1 MPDATDASAAYKNRG
16 GLMKTRII
24 SGVLGSVL
32 VAATL
37 ILGQYFSLV
46 YNILVAVVAA
56 VCVREIFKAGAL
68 LKNFWLLIPSMLFSV
83 LWPLLLK
90 TDYLMLLLFVY
101 FFAMFVI
108 MVTHSE
114 KISFDKMAFAT
125 LSPLVITLG
134 MGSAVLLCYRDLNH
148 ALYYVMLSI
157 AVPWVAD
164 SGAYFVG
171 SFFGKHKLC
180 PNISP
185 KKTIEGA
192 VGGIAAGVLG
202 AVIFALIFDLFVF
215 SNRESTKYLPLVIM
229 AALGGVVSIFG
240 DLSFSI
246 IKRSCHI
253 KDYGT
258 AIPGHG
264 GILDRCDSLIFTIP
278 FIFIFTEYFPILS
291 L

>member
-1 MPDATDASAAYKNRG
+1 MPDAADASAAYKDWG

-24 SGVLGSVL
+24 SGVLGSCL

-37 ILGQYFSLV
+37 ILGQYFSIV
-46 YNILVAVVAA
+46 YNILVAVVAV

-68 LKNFWLLIPSMLFSV
+68 LKELWLLIPSMLFSV
-83 LWPLLLK
+83 LCPLLIN
-90 TDYLMLLLFVY
+90 TDYLKPLLFVY
-101 FFAMFVI
+101 FLAMFVI

-114 KISFDKMAFAT
+114 TISFNKMSFAM
-125 LSPLVITLG
+125 LSTLVITLG
-134 MGSAVLLCYRDLNH
+134 MSCAVLLCYRDLTH

-157 AVPWVAD
+157 VIPWVAD
-164 SGAYFVG
+164 AGAYFVG

-180 PNISP
+180 PKISP
-185 KKTIEGA
+185 KKTVEGA
-192 VGGIAAGVLG
+192 AGGIAAGVLG
-202 AVIFALIFDLFVF
+202 AVIFALIFDFFVF
-215 SNRESTKYLPLVIM
+215 TGGESTKYLPLVIM

-278 FIFIFTEYFPILS
+278 FIFMFTEYFPILS